1 MAVIRTRGMVVVLA
15 SAIVDVINSANPQ
28 RIGLFRVKVWGQ
40 PPHDETRFYEIQ
52 ATNENTAA
60 QQGINR
66 FVFEM
71 EPAPSKGN

>member
-15 SAIVDVINSANPQ
+15 SATVDVIRSATPQ
-28 RIGLFRVKVWGQ
+28 QIGSFRVKVWGQ

-52 ATNENTAA
+52 ATNENSAA
-60 QQGINR
+60 QQGISR

-71 EPAPSKGN
+71 EDPATKRN

>member
-15 SAIVDVINSANPQ
+15 SATVDVINSATPQ
-28 RIGLFRVKVWGQ
+28 KIGLFRVKVWGQ
-40 PPHDETRFYEIQ
+40 PPYDETRFYEIQ
-52 ATNENTAA
+52 ATNENSAA

>member
-1 MAVIRTRGMVVVLA
+1 MVVVLA
-15 SAIVDVINSANPQ
+15 SATVDVINSANPQ

-40 PPHDETRFYEIQ
+40 PPYDETRFYEIQ

-71 EPAPSKGN
+71 EPAPSKGI

>member
-1 MAVIRTRGMVVVLA
+1 MVLA
-15 SAIVDVINSANPQ
+15 SATVDVINSANPQ

-71 EPAPSKGN
+71 ESAPSKGN

>member
-1 MAVIRTRGMVVVLA
+1 MAVTRIRGVVVVLA
-15 SAIVDVINSANPQ
+15 SATVDVMKAANPQ

-52 ATNENTAA
+52 AMNENTAA

-71 EPAPSKGN
+71 EDPATKRN

>member
-1 MAVIRTRGMVVVLA
+1 MVLA
-15 SAIVDVINSANPQ
+15 SATVDVIRSATPQ
-28 RIGLFRVKVWGQ
+28 QIGSFRVKVWGQ

-52 ATNENTAA
+52 ATNENSAA

-71 EPAPSKGN
+71 EDPATKRN

>member
-15 SAIVDVINSANPQ
+15 SATVDTINSATPQ
-28 RIGLFRVKVWGQ
+28 KIGLFRVKVWGQ
-40 PPHDETRFYEIQ
+40 PPYDETRFYEIQ
-52 ATNENTAA
+52 ATNENSAA

-71 EPAPSKGN
+71 EDPATKRN